1 MKKTIIILGEQ
12 YWFKDDEEDIPE
24 SKYISKYVVEKNDKR
39 FNYVLLKNPGEL
51 IETINRVKPENIR
64 ALFLFQDTL
73 TDSYLNN
80 KKIVAM
86 KHYLL
91 SLIKNNNIFIYP
103 PPDVIDNFGS
113 KRYNKTLIDK
123 LEWAQLP
130 GTRVFKIENYHPNK
144 DNYIIEELWK
154 IVNEMWKDN
163 NIVVIKKGYS
173 YNGTQVLNF
182 NKDFIKS
189 YEDFKKKAGKLNKKY
204 FWGKARSAVPHEINV
219 DRYYIIQGYNRI
231 VTKRTNEYRIFFHN
245 GKAKYIANAS
255 SIPNTCLEDQS
266 KKPLLKEIIKFAKK
280 LYPEYLKLFWTLE
293 RKPILF
299 RIDVSYAV
307 DPVFQDK
314 YSVKINGESI
324 RIYANEMEIDPT
336 SFFYNDFVCESMPD
350 FTSKKIQI
358 NMAKYIR
365 KYIHTLSE

>member
-12 YWFKDDEEDIPE
+12 YWFDDVVEKIQG
-24 SKYISKYVVEKNDKR
+24 SKYITKYVLNKNDKR

-80 KKIVAM
+80 KKIVGM
-86 KHYLL
+86 KRYLL
-91 SLIKNNNIFIYP
+91 DLIKYNNIFVYP

-130 GTRVFKIENYHPNK
+130 GTRVLKIENYHPNK
-144 DNYIIEELWK
+144 ENNIIEDLWK
-154 IVNEMWKDN
+154 IVNEMWKEHE
-163 NIVVIKKGYS
+163 VVVVKKGYS
-173 YNGTQVLNF
+173 YNGTQVLKF
-182 NKDFIKS
+182 NKNVTKT
-189 YEDFKKKAGKLNKKY
+189 YNEFKEKAQKLNKKY
-204 FWGKARSAVPHEINV
+204 FWGKARSAIPHEINV
-219 DRYYIIQGYNRI
+219 DRYYIIQGYNKI
-231 VTKRTNEYRIFFHN
+231 VAHGSNEYRIFFHN
-245 GKAKYIANAS
+245 GKAKYIANGS
-255 SIPNTCLEDQS
+255 NIPNTCLEDQS

-280 LYPEYLKLFWTLE
+280 LYPEYLKIFWPLE

-307 DPVFQDK
+307 DPIFQDK
-314 YSVKINGESI
+314 YSIKVNDELV
-324 RIYANEMEIDPT
+324 RMYANEMEIDPT
-336 SFFYNDFVCESMPD
+336 SFFYNKFICESIPD
-350 FTSKKIQI
+350 FTSKKLQI